1 MIDPISAFGLAA
13 NILQSIEVGYSVT
26 VLFHQLLEASAT
38 DVNLEVEIIAQDM
51 SEVCAKFTM
60 TSGSVAP
67 LSEPEK
73 MLQALARK
81 GEKLAK
87 ELDAILKSLVVT
99 SHGSKRRVEA
109 LQKSLK
115 ALLKVNKVK
124 ELQTRLA
131 EIRDEMVIRMISV
144 LE

>member
-13 NILQSIEVGYSVT
+13 NILQFIEVGYSVT

-73 MLQALARK
+73 MLQALAGK

-131 EIRDEMVIRMISV
+131 EISDEMVIRMISV